1 MSDLD
6 TQRRFVREPIHT
18 RSACTRDPN
27 RSADVSGPYH
37 VDAGTPT

>member
-6 TQRRFVREPIHT
+6 TQRQFVRAPIHT

-27 RSADVSGPYH
+27 RSADVSGAFH
-37 VDAGTPT
+37 LGAGTPT